1 MDVFILNWNG
11 GDLIKTLKKELKIV
25 DYEDE
30 DFTHKLETIPKPLT
44 KQPEKL
50 KQL

>member
-1 MDVFILNWNG
+1 MVE
-11 GDLIKTLKKELKIV
+11 TLSKELKIV

-30 DFTHKLETIPKPLT
+30 NFTQTFGVLETIPKPLT
-44 KQPEKL
+44 KQLEKL